1 SEPPFASEVSD
12 VLASAFGAA
21 FLAGDLVAGALVAGA
36 FLAAA
41 LLASARRARVDV
53 ADRWSFAGRLS
64 TTTVMWL
71 VRLRIRNARPWARGR
86 MRLAVGP
93 SSAYTV
99 ATTRVV
105 GSSPLLFWALA
116 AALAITLATG
126 SLAAWGAQRRM
137 SSASV
142 TDLPRTR
149 SITRRA

>member
-1 SEPPFASEVSD
+1 
-12 VLASAFGAA
+12 
-21 FLAGDLVAGALVAGA
+21 
-36 FLAAA
+36 
-41 LLASARRARVDV
+41 
-53 ADRWSFAGRLS
+53 
-64 TTTVMWL
+64 
-71 VRLRIRNARPWARGR
+71 
-86 MRLAVGP
+86 MRLAVGA

-99 ATTRVV
+99 APTKVV

-149 SITRRA
+149 SITRRAFRGDTRTNRALAVADGYSVVVVLIAVCSFGRP